1 MRTQVAIIGSGPSG
15 LLLGQLLYRNG
26 IDNVILDRVSKDH
39 ILGRVRAGVLEDGSV
54 RMLQQAGAG
63 ARMAA
68 EGIPHDRL
76 NLAFAGRHHFID
88 LKDRAGKGVLFY
100 GQVEVTRDLMELRD
114 ETGSPTLYSADDVD
128 PHDFDTD
135 RPFVTCVVDG
145 VETRIDCDFVAG
157 CDGHHGVC
165 RQSVPDGA
173 ATTFERVYPFGWL
186 GVLADVPPVGAG
198 LMYVNHER
206 GFALCSLR
214 SPTRSR
220 YFIQC
225 NTDDRVEN
233 WTDDAFWD
241 EFRRRLPKETADQ
254 VTTGPSL
261 RKSITPLRS
270 FVVEPIRFGRM
281 FLVGDAAHIVPPTG
295 AKGLNLA
302 IGDVHYLHEAFV
314 ELYSEGSSAA
324 LDAYSAKAL
333 LRAWKAVRF
342 SWWMTNLMHRFP
354 DAGPFERRMQ
364 ETELAYILESPNAAA
379 AVAENYVGLPY

>member
-1 MRTQVAIIGSGPSG
+1 LRTQVAIIGSGPSG
-15 LLLGQLLYRNG
+15 LLLGQLLHRSG

-54 RMLQQAGAG
+54 RELQAAGAG

-68 EGIPHDRL
+68 EGLPHNEL
-76 NLAFAGRHHFID
+76 NLAFAGRRHFID
-88 LKDRAGKGVLFY
+88 LKAHTGKGVLFY
-100 GQVEVTRDLMELRD
+100 GQVELTRDLMALR
-114 ETGSPTLYSADDVD
+114 EAAGLTTYYSADNVR
-128 PHDFDTD
+128 PHDFDGD
-135 RPFVTCVVDG
+135 RPYVSCDIEG
-145 VETRIDCDFVAG
+145 IETRIDCDFIAG
-157 CDGHHGVC
+157 CDGQHGIC
-165 RQSVPDGA
+165 RQTVPAGA
-173 ATTFERVYPFGWL
+173 VNVFEKVYPFGWL
-186 GVLADVPPVGAG
+186 GILADVPPVSAG

-225 NTDDRVEN
+225 TTDERLEN
-233 WTDDAFWD
+233 WPDQAFWD
-241 EFRRRLPKETADQ
+241 EFRRRLPEKTAEE

-261 RKSITPLRS
+261 EKSITPLRS
-270 FVVEPIRFGRM
+270 FVAEPIRFGRM

-302 IGDVHYLHEAFV
+302 ISDVHYLYEALLAF
-314 ELYSEGSSAA
+314 YSDRSSAG
-324 LDAYSAKAL
+324 LDAYSARAL
-333 LRAWKAVRF
+333 ARAWKAVRF

-354 DAGPFERRMQ
+354 DTGPFEQRMQ
-364 ETELAYILESPNAAA
+364 ETELAYVLESRNAAA

>member
-1 MRTQVAIIGSGPSG
+1 LRTQVAIIGSGPSG
-15 LLLGQLLYRNG
+15 LLLGQLLHRSG

-54 RMLQQAGAG
+54 RELQAAGAG
-63 ARMAA
+63 ARMAV
-68 EGIPHDRL
+68 EGLPHNEL
-76 NLAFAGRHHFID
+76 NLAFAGRRHFID
-88 LKDRAGKGVLFY
+88 LKALTGKGVLFY
-100 GQVEVTRDLMELRD
+100 GQVELTRDLMALR
-114 ETGSPTLYSADDVD
+114 EAAGLTTYYSVD
-128 PHDFDTD
+128 NVRPHDFDGD
-135 RPFVTCVVDG
+135 RPYVSCDIEG
-145 VETRIDCDFVAG
+145 IGTRIDCDFIAG
-157 CDGHHGVC
+157 CDGQHGVC
-165 RQSVPDGA
+165 RQTVPAGAVSV
-173 ATTFERVYPFGWL
+173 FEKVYPFGWL
-186 GVLADVPPVGAG
+186 GILADVPPVSVG

-225 NTDDRVEN
+225 NTDERLEN
-233 WTDDAFWD
+233 WPDQAFWD
-241 EFRRRLPKETADQ
+241 EFRRRLPEKTAEE

-261 RKSITPLRS
+261 EKSITPLRS
-270 FVVEPIRFGRM
+270 FVAEPIRFGRM

-302 IGDVHYLHEAFV
+302 ISDVHYLYGALLAF
-314 ELYSEGSSAA
+314 YFDRSPAG

-333 LRAWKAVRF
+333 ARAWKAVRF

-354 DAGPFERRMQ
+354 DTGSFEQRMQ
-364 ETELAYILESPNAAA
+364 ETELAYVLESRNAAA